1 MNMSSLVFAPYDPR
15 LDGEVQG
22 LFKAYP
28 HKEYQLRTIG
38 VSKDQMALYLESTL
52 TNSGAQIIC
61 LRDGGRLVGLI
72 ALKHLPWM
80 SEHFGLKM
88 YSIRHLLARS
98 DSPLVHARLLRYV
111 IEELPEVDF
120 LDCRVA
126 VDDVYAAHALEAC
139 AFRYVGSEI
148 FLGQK
153 IGPNSQPQCLPG
165 IEFRRCRREDR
176 SEILRIVRE
185 AHVHNRFVYDPIFE
199 ETAAKSLYCRLVT
212 NSFDDNEF
220 EFIVADSGNT
230 IEGFVTL
237 KMNTSFSH
245 AVGISCGSLD
255 LIGVRPEKRNRGLG
269 AALNRAALYRMAQ
282 QRMQYVA
289 VRTLASNYPAL
300 RICLQTGFTVT
311 STTLL
316 FHRHGASFWRKLS
329 LPPAKPLP
337 SNWTPP
343 IGGPGNPFLARNRD
357 GAAVEN
363 LPTPNAYGTRF

>member
-1 MNMSSLVFAPYDPR
+1 MSPLVFTPYDPR
-15 LDGEVQG
+15 LDGEVKE

-28 HKEYQLRTIG
+28 HKEYQLQTIG
-38 VSKDQMALYLESTL
+38 VNKDQMALYFESTL
-52 TNSGAQIIC
+52 TNPEAQVIC
-61 LRDGGRLVGLI
+61 LQDVGRVVGLI
-72 ALKHLPWM
+72 VLKHLPWM

-88 YSIRHLLARS
+88 YSIHHLLAHS
-98 DSPLVHARLLRYV
+98 DSPLVHTRLLRYV

-126 VDDVYAAHALEAC
+126 ADDVYAAHALEVC
-139 AFRYVGSEI
+139 GFRYVGTEI

-153 IGPNSQPQCLPG
+153 IGPNLPAPAQPG

-176 SEILRIVRE
+176 SQLLRILGE
-185 AHVHNRFVYDPIFE
+185 THVHNRFIYDPIID
-199 ETAAKSLYCRLVT
+199 ETAAKSLYCRLVM
-212 NSFDDNEF
+212 NSFEDKEF

-230 IEGFVTL
+230 IEGFVSL
-237 KMNTSFSH
+237 KMNTSFSQ

-269 AALNRAALYRMAQ
+269 AALNRAALSRMAQ

-300 RICLQTGFTVT
+300 RICLQTGFAVT

-316 FHRHGASFWRKLS
+316 FHRHGASSRRKLS

-337 SNWTPP
+337 LNWTPRCS
-343 IGGPGNPFLARNRD
+343 GPAPHFLS
-357 GAAVEN
+357 E
-363 LPTPNAYGTRF
+363 TGTGQR

>member
-1 MNMSSLVFAPYDPR
+1 MNMGSLVFAPYDPR
-15 LDGEVQG
+15 LDGKVQE

-61 LRDGGRLVGLI
+61 LRDDGCLVGLI
-72 ALKHLPWM
+72 ALQYLPWM

-88 YSIRHLLARS
+88 YSIRHLLTRA
-98 DSPLVHARLLRYV
+98 DSPLVHERLLRYV

-139 AFRYVGSEI
+139 GFRYVGSEI
-148 FLGQK
+148 FLGQR
-153 IGPNSQPQCLPG
+153 IGPNSQPPYLPG
-165 IEFRRCRREDR
+165 IKFRRGRREDR
-176 SEILRIVRE
+176 SQILRIVGE
-185 AHVHNRFVYDPIFE
+185 THVHNRFVYDPIIDG
-199 ETAAKSLYCRLVT
+199 TAAKSLYCRLVT
-212 NSFDDNEF
+212 NSFDDDQF

-237 KMNTSFSH
+237 KMNTPFSR

-269 AALNRAALYRMAQ
+269 AALNRAAIHRMIQ
-282 QRMQYVA
+282 QRMQYAA

-300 RICLQTGFTVT
+300 RICLRTGFTVT

-316 FHRHGASFWRKLS
+316 FHRHGASFGPKLS
-329 LPPAKPLP
+329 LPLAKSLP
-337 SNWTPP
+337 PDWTSTM
-343 IGGPGNPFLARNRD
+343 R
-357 GAAVEN
+357 
-363 LPTPNAYGTRF
+363 